1 MAKTTHREVEDDPI
15 DYEIICP
22 GNERTSFS
30 RQHHLRAIAL
40 YNHTVP
46 HSYRL
51 VLCAKMDYLE
61 RLIGIAMPNFS
72 GQNFREEQ
80 VEEIGLKWLERWCD
94 LCTQFSDSCDVV
106 RSQGGENVTLPP
118 GPLKVLPETTY
129 FCITRDYCYHREYMT
144 SDTSQSKCQ
153 WTSTIQD
160 PVVCVSSMCV

>member
-94 LCTQFSDSCDVV
+94 LCTQFSNSCDVV
-106 RSQGGENVTLPP
+106 RRPCL
-118 GPLKVLPETTY
+118 
-129 FCITRDYCYHREYMT
+129 
-144 SDTSQSKCQ
+144 
-153 WTSTIQD
+153 
-160 PVVCVSSMCV
+160 VSSTSSAHDSRENNLTCMKFICKTFSRMGVIFHDESNDSN